1 MKKVETNDNQV
12 LSIMVKSCCF
22 TELSVEFDSCNLL
35 LIPQNSV
42 TPHSSGEREFAM
54 TVWGLVQGNVWV
66 QISLCLTRNS
76 RCFYITNCHVA
87 GGQIK
92 PRDGTVDPP
101 PAWTDRLLAQADK
114 PFAADLLI
122 VIVGGLLVLWSDLHV
137 QCHTLWSVL
146 MDSKVNYRKVCAS
159 FV

>member
-1 MKKVETNDNQV
+1 MTTRCCPSWLSHVV
-12 LSIMVKSCCF
+12 LLNCPWSLTVVICCLF
-22 TELSVEFDSCNLL
+22 HRIVW
-35 LIPQNSV
+35 
-42 TPHSSGEREFAM
+42 PHTRAEREKEFAM
-54 TVWGLVQGNVWV
+54 TVWGLIQGNVWV